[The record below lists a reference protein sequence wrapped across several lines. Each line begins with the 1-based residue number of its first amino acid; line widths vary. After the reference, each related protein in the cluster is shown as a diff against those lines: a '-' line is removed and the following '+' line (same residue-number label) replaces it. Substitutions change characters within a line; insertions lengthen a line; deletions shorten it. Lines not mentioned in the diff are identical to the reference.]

1 MSTSSSSSED
11 KIVPPSA
18 IMLEHHISV
27 ENSPKLLKI
36 TMIFRNYHE
45 NDTTNKDVEDF
56 MAGTPFPFRD
66 YTLPFQKTALHTAK
80 CFLNQSACG
89 GG

>member
-1 MSTSSSSSED
+1 MSTSFSSSED

-56 MAGTPFPFRD
+56 INLDPRAIMPFSSRD
-66 YTLPFQKTALHTAK
+66 STASYGPGSYPMVAL
-80 CFLNQSACG
+80 L
-89 GG
+89 